1 MKRQNMRGPNDPAR
15 ERKRGDEQPL
25 IRALLGQAA
34 RQGHTLMELAQ
45 YLGVSYERLS
55 QWRRNVV
62 GISRANELVYQNA
75 ARYLGIPTVLAMV
88 MAQKIHIQQF
98 VWPGQASLA
107 ERVAHQLERLRQ
119 DPFLGGFVP
128 SELADADPSVQLFV
142 VFLYR
147 QLEGKGSQ
155 EGSGYEWIHA
165 LTRVAAGGDQAGAEG
180 DAQRGDLPRKA
191 RVF

>member
-1 MKRQNMRGPNDPAR
+1 MKKQELRGPNDPAR
-15 ERKRGDEQPL
+15 ERKKGDEQPL
-25 IRALLGQAA
+25 VRALLAQAT
-34 RQGHTLMELAQ
+34 RQGHTLGELAQ
-45 YLGVSYERLS
+45 KLGVTYERLS

-62 GISRANELVYQNA
+62 GISRANESVCQNA

-88 MAQKIHIQQF
+88 MAQKINIQQF
-98 VWPGQASLA
+98 VWPGGTSLT

-128 SELADADPSVQLFV
+128 AELTDAAPSVQLFV

-147 QLEGKGSQ
+147 QLEGQ
-155 EGSGYEWIHA
+155 EGIGYEWIHA
-165 LTRVAAGGDQAGAEG
+165 LTRVAAGGVQAGAEG
-180 DAQRGDLPRKA
+180 DAQRGDLPRKG